1 MTTIRV
7 ARRRRYVVVD
17 QEAIGDA
24 RLSFRARGL
33 LAYLLSKPDDWSIDS
48 ESLAAET
55 VEGRDAIRSALR
67 ELENHGY
74 FRREKRQVEKGRW
87 ITEAFLFES
96 PTDDGI
102 PVVGKPGVGSPGAK
116 EPNPDTEKTT
126 PTGSAYAPDSDAL
139 IEPLKPQNQAHAIA
153 AKHLAP
159 IGERVKR
166 GGTYDLV
173 GMIRDAWNPAWE
185 EAIEAGLDP
194 VAVGTSIAGFFFQ
207 YVTETEVQWGRV
219 GSLVK
224 KFGKLALFGLDEG
237 TGHATDPYRYAFR
250 RCQQETTAQ
259 TIRKGA

>member
-1 MTTIRV
+1 MATIRV

-17 QEAIGDA
+17 QAAIEDA
-24 RLSFRARGL
+24 RLSFRARGV
-33 LAYLLSKPDDWSIDS
+33 LAFLLSKPDDWSIDS
-48 ESLAAET
+48 ERLAADT
-55 VEGRDAIRSALR
+55 VEGRDAVRTALK
-67 ELENHGY
+67 ELETYGY

-87 ITEAFLFES
+87 ITEATLYES

-102 PVVGKPGVGSPGAK
+102 PAVGAPGVGSPGDK
-116 EPNPDTEKTT
+116 SPNPETENTT
-126 PTGSAYAPDSDAL
+126 PTGSATPDDDAT

-153 AKHLAP
+153 AKHLSP
-159 IGERVKR
+159 IGDRIKA
-166 GGTYDLV
+166 GGSYDLV
-173 GMIRDAWNPAWE
+173 GMIRDVWNPAWE
-185 EAIEAGLDP
+185 EAVTAGIDP

-259 TIRKGA
+259 TIRQGA